1 MGLHKIL
8 WQWVLRFNYASVP
21 QKRNIS
27 CGILN
32 LHNIFSL
39 LVMWITVSSHAVY
52 PFTMPLMTWS
62 TPSTATCLFLLWSVS
77 LMWICSVP
85 MVTIFTLCITF
96 LIPFY
101 PFFFFWDRTF
111 RTSLSEITIDLHRN
125 IKRIFLESHKKW
137 QNTHL
142 LTVKQRRTISMDR
155 NTYVNLSFPN
165 ISK

>member
-1 MGLHKIL
+1 MWYFK
-8 WQWVLRFNYASVP
+8 SP
-21 QKRNIS
+21 QYLFTSCDVNHSQQSCCIS
-27 CGILN
+27 F
-32 LHNIFSL
+32 H
-39 LVMWITVSSHAVY
+39 HAIDDMEY
-52 PFTMPLMTWS
+52 PFHCNLSFPTLVS
-62 TPSTATCLFLLWSVS
+62 FSYVNLFCTYGHHLHLVYNFPYSILS
-77 LMWICSVP
+77 
-85 MVTIFTLCITF
+85 F
-96 LIPFY
+96 
-101 PFFFFWDRTF
+101 FFFFWDRTF